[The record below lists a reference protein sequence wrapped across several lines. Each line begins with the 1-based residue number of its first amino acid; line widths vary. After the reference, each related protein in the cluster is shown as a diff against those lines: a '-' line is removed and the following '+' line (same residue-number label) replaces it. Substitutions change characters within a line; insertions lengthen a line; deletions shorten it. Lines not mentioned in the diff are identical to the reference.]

1 MTELLDIAS
10 VLDPRFRC
18 KTTVLTKCKVIDM
31 TEALNEDEY
40 LGNQSESQIEDS
52 QSQQKQV
59 SRFSSPPPIASN
71 SKTIKSAVLH
81 DLFAFP
87 SDLSPAIE
95 YSIFMG

>member
-52 QSQQKQV
+52 QGQQNQV
-59 SRFSSPPPIASN
+59 SR
-71 SKTIKSAVLH
+71 
-81 DLFAFP
+81 
-87 SDLSPAIE
+87 
-95 YSIFMG
+95 